1 MKKFM
6 IERDKDGIILYDSTD
21 DAEESDVMSEGE
33 NIFTDEY
40 MRAFADEEERK
51 IKRMKRIDQM
61 VSVGVVVGIVTFV
74 SLLCWIYF

>member
-1 MKKFM
+1 M

>member
-1 MKKFM
+1 M
-6 IERDKDGIILYDSTD
+6 IERDIDGIILYDSTD
-21 DAEESDVMSEGE
+21 DIDESEVTPEEE

-51 IKRMKRIDQM
+51 IKRMKRIDRM
-61 VSVGVVVGIVTFV
+61 VSVGVIVGIVLFI

>member
-1 MKKFM
+1 MT
-6 IERDKDGIILYDSTD
+6 ERDKDGIILYDSTD
-21 DAEESDVMSEGE
+21 DAEESEVTEEE

-51 IKRMKRIDQM
+51 IRRMKRIDRM
-61 VSVGVVVGIVTFV
+61 VSVGVIVGIVLFI

>member
-1 MKKFM
+1 M
-6 IERDKDGIILYDSTD
+6 IERDIDGIILYDSTD

-51 IKRMKRIDQM
+51 IKRMKRIDRM
-61 VSVGVVVGIVTFV
+61 VSVGVIVGIVLFI

>member
-1 MKKFM
+1 MKEFM
-6 IERDKDGIILYDSTD
+6 TERDKDGIILYDSTD
-21 DAEESDVMSEGE
+21 DAEESEVSSMEE

-51 IKRMKRIDQM
+51 IARIKRIDRM
-61 VSVGVVVGIVTFV
+61 VSVGVIVGIVLFI

>member
-1 MKKFM
+1 MT
-6 IERDKDGIILYDSTD
+6 ERDKDGIILYDSTD
-21 DAEESDVMSEGE
+21 DAEESEVSSMEE

-51 IKRMKRIDQM
+51 IARIKRIDRM
-61 VSVGVVVGIVTFV
+61 VSVGVIVGIVLFI

>member
-1 MKKFM
+1 M
-6 IERDKDGIILYDSTD
+6 IERDIDGIILYDSTD

-40 MRAFADEEERK
+40 MRAFAEEEERK
-51 IKRMKRIDQM
+51 IKRMKRIDRM
-61 VSVGVVVGIVTFV
+61 VSVGVIVGIVLFI

>member
-1 MKKFM
+1 M
-6 IERDKDGIILYDSTD
+6 IERDIDGIILYDSTD

-40 MRAFADEEERK
+40 MRAFADEEECK
-51 IKRMKRIDQM
+51 IRRMKRIDRM
-61 VSVGVVVGIVTFV
+61 VSVGVIVGIVLFV

>member
-1 MKKFM
+1 M
-6 IERDKDGIILYDSTD
+6 IERDIDGIILYDSTD

-51 IKRMKRIDQM
+51 IKRMKRIDRM
-61 VSVGVVVGIVTFV
+61 VSVGVIIGIVLFI

>member
-1 MKKFM
+1 MT
-6 IERDKDGIILYDSTD
+6 ERDIDGIILYDSTD
-21 DAEESDVMSEGE
+21 DAEESEVTEEE

-51 IKRMKRIDQM
+51 IKRMKRIDRM
-61 VSVGVVVGIVTFV
+61 VSVGVIVGIVLFI

>member
-1 MKKFM
+1 M
-6 IERDKDGIILYDSTD
+6 IERDIDGIILYDSTD
-21 DAEESDVMSEGE
+21 DAEECDVAAEEE

-51 IKRMKRIDQM
+51 IKCMKRIDRM
-61 VSVGVVVGIVTFV
+61 VSVGVIVGIVLFI

>member
-1 MKKFM
+1 M
-6 IERDKDGIILYDSTD
+6 IERDKEGIILHDSTD

-33 NIFTDEY
+33 SIFTDEY

>member
-1 MKKFM
+1 MT
-6 IERDKDGIILYDSTD
+6 ERDEDGIILYDSTD
-21 DAEESDVMSEGE
+21 DADEGEVTSEEE

-51 IKRMKRIDQM
+51 IKRMKRIDRM
-61 VSVGVVVGIVTFV
+61 VSVSVIVGIVTFV

>member
-1 MKKFM
+1 M
-6 IERDKDGIILYDSTD
+6 IERDIDGIILYDSTD

-51 IKRMKRIDQM
+51 IKRMKRIDRM
-61 VSVGVVVGIVTFV
+61 VSVGVIVGIVLFV

>member
-1 MKKFM
+1 M
-6 IERDKDGIILYDSTD
+6 IERDIDGIILCDSTD

-51 IKRMKRIDQM
+51 IKRMKRIDRM
-61 VSVGVVVGIVTFV
+61 VSVGVIVGIVLFI

>member
-1 MKKFM
+1 M
-6 IERDKDGIILYDSTD
+6 IERDIDGIILYDSTD
-21 DAEESDVMSEGE
+21 DAEESEVSSMEE

-51 IKRMKRIDQM
+51 IKRMKRIDRM
-61 VSVGVVVGIVTFV
+61 VSVGVIVGIVLFI

>member
-1 MKKFM
+1 
-6 IERDKDGIILYDSTD
+6 
-21 DAEESDVMSEGE
+21 MSEGE